1 LDIDFLFETL
11 DALEHKEYA
20 KALENSLE
28 TIAENP
34 NDLEALK
41 IAVKCLMEDGRKPA
55 YTSVLEY
62 TERILKQEPGNTDAK
77 ISRIKALRR
86 LERVE
91 AASILLDRLE
101 KTEPNNPDVLQQ
113 KSSIL
118 IHDKRYDA
126 AKKILERLEEL
137 EPELAF
143 NNLGAIASFE
153 DLPEKALNYF
163 SLRLKD
169 DSSNFIAA
177 RNKCWT
183 LYTLKRYDEAIST
196 VEKFID
202 EFGDTRYQMY
212 RAKAILYLMIAK
224 DFSDESHREF
234 DNQPMRLGEGI
245 LEESDERWNDPKF
258 KNTMLRT
265 KFLKKSRKAFE
276 EIDEKGIQN
285 QLSKYWKAVMYCYM
299 DEIDNALDAIEE
311 CLEEKQHWD
320 ILSWKAYA
328 LKRQEKYKEAIKVAD
343 QVLKDYPES
352 WVIATKLDALFW
364 SGDLLEWKRVD
375 LKHEEK
381 RKKEKLSNQTKLPE
395 EISIFPGADFDNTLG
410 FVELLSCCKKN
421 IRWID
426 PFFGIHAFQYIRLAL
441 SEKIDI
447 SEIHVLMGFRRIKD
461 KGLSLPQNLKRLEDY
476 RDLVADFNN
485 QYSEIDMILGIN
497 KKITDNK
504 SDVNYHDRYLFS
516 EDNEWNIT
524 STDTIGKGDRGDMY
538 RIRDPKTIDKDCK
551 LWEDFWNSESTFK
564 ITGSGDD
571 DYNKLRQVLE
581 KDDVQ
586 A

>member
-1 LDIDFLFETL
+1 MDIGFLFETL

-28 TIAENP
+28 TITKNP

-62 TERILKQEPGNTDAK
+62 TERILEQEPDNIDAK

-91 AASILLDRLE
+91 SASILLDRLE

-118 IHDKRYDA
+118 IDDKRYDA

-143 NNLGAIASFE
+143 NNLGAIANFE

-183 LYTLKRYDEAIST
+183 LYTLKRYDDAIST
-196 VEKFID
+196 VEKFVD
-202 EFGDTRYQMY
+202 EFRDTRYRMY
-212 RAKAILYLMIAK
+212 RERAILYLMIAK
-224 DFSDESHREF
+224 DFSDESYREF
-234 DNQPMRLGEGI
+234 DNQPMRLGERI

-276 EIDEKGIQN
+276 EIDN
-285 QLSKYWKAVMYCYM
+285 FL
-299 DEIDNALDAIEE
+299 
-311 CLEEKQHWD
+311 
-320 ILSWKAYA
+320 
-328 LKRQEKYKEAIKVAD
+328 
-343 QVLKDYPES
+343 
-352 WVIATKLDALFW
+352 
-364 SGDLLEWKRVD
+364 
-375 LKHEEK
+375 
-381 RKKEKLSNQTKLPE
+381 
-395 EISIFPGADFDNTLG
+395 EISKKQILNYKALRSACLNQ
-410 FVELLSCCKKN
+410 EL
-421 IRWID
+421 
-426 PFFGIHAFQYIRLAL
+426 
-441 SEKIDI
+441 
-447 SEIHVLMGFRRIKD
+447 
-461 KGLSLPQNLKRLEDY
+461 QNK
-476 RDLVADFNN
+476 A
-485 QYSEIDMILGIN
+485 
-497 KKITDNK
+497 
-504 SDVNYHDRYLFS
+504 
-516 EDNEWNIT
+516 
-524 STDTIGKGDRGDMY
+524 
-538 RIRDPKTIDKDCK
+538 
-551 LWEDFWNSESTFK
+551 
-564 ITGSGDD
+564 
-571 DYNKLRQVLE
+571 
-581 KDDVQ
+581 